1 MSILFLQFISNMLKY
16 YINEVK
22 YMNEFNQQYLIALPK
37 NFNYTNEKLYYILVN
52 KEIHIYKESKLIIM
66 INNYLKLIKKDKSPL
81 EYQRIK
87 RTIYSKIIKEIKT
100 FNNTIIITDDIKEKI
115 DINSKYILE
124 KTSTYLLLK

>member
-1 MSILFLQFISNMLKY
+1 MK
-16 YINEVK
+16 
-22 YMNEFNQQYLIALPK
+22 EFNQQYLIALPK
-37 NFNYTNEKLYYILVN
+37 NFNNANEKLYYILVK
-52 KEIHIYKESKLIIM
+52 KEIHIYKESELIIM

-115 DINSKYILE
+115 DINSKYKLE

>member
-1 MSILFLQFISNMLKY
+1 
-16 YINEVK
+16 
-22 YMNEFNQQYLIALPK
+22 MNEFNQQYLITLPK

-52 KEIHIYKESKLIIM
+52 KEIHIYKESELIIM

>member
-1 MSILFLQFISNMLKY
+1 
-16 YINEVK
+16 
-22 YMNEFNQQYLIALPK
+22 MNEFNQQYLIALPK

>member
-1 MSILFLQFISNMLKY
+1 MK
-16 YINEVK
+16 
-22 YMNEFNQQYLIALPK
+22 EFNQQYLIALPK
-37 NFNYTNEKLYYILVN
+37 KFNYANEKLYYILVN
-52 KEIHIYKESKLIIM
+52 KEIHIYKESELIIM

-115 DINSKYILE
+115 DINSKYKLE